1 MRCMQ
6 KQPVSAYRL
15 LLLMYCLLLVVLISQ
30 WDGEAEGF
38 TITIPSAEFVFFTMV
53 DEFEAGGGFAQGFGI
68 VAIVVGHHC
77 CAGNFGQDLQWPTD
91 FCPWGGADGS
101 WVNQ

>member
-1 MRCMQ
+1 MR
-6 KQPVSAYRL
+6 PVSAYRL

-68 VAIVVGHHC
+68 ATIVVSHHG
-77 CAGNFGQDLQWPTD
+77 CAGDFGQNLQWSTD
-91 FCPWGGADGS
+91 FCPWGGADGG